1 MITVR
6 SVSIPEDLAEHIR
19 EQRRLNPRDRQGRGW
34 QSVKYHSQ
42 PFSWFSSV
50 YSSVEEQAGTID
62 SWWFNVNETTEYT
75 NWHAHVNHTTVAVL
89 YVTVPGGSI
98 EFRQGEG
105 AWTETPNAGDLLIF
119 PGSLEHRVQPNP
131 SNDIRISV
139 AFNFKSYS

>member
-42 PFSWFSSV
+42 PFSWFASV

-75 NWHAHVNHTTVAVL
+75 NWHAHVNYTTVAVL

-119 PGSLEHRVQPNP
+119 PGSLEHRVQLNT

-139 AFNFKSYS
+139 AFNFKS

>member
-42 PFSWFSSV
+42 PFSWFASV

-119 PGSLEHRVQPNP
+119 PGSLEHRVQLNT

-139 AFNFKSYS
+139 AFNFKS